1 MQKTDLKTSE
11 WGKSHAQGS
20 TSDVQQDGKATMS
33 RHGVVYLAAGLL
45 TPHPVIQFSP
55 SSPAKDCLETASR
68 AEAAHQL
75 SAINRRK

>member
-20 TSDVQQDGKATMS
+20 TSDV
-33 RHGVVYLAAGLL
+33 VYLAAGLL
-45 TPHPVIQFSP
+45 IPHPVIQFSP